1 MSPAIFLD
9 LQAILETGHCVIT
22 KEAEVQGAKPSTG
35 WPLQNYIQIW
45 GYLSSY
51 GETLRK

>member
-22 KEAEVQGAKPSTG
+22 KEAEVQRAKPSTG
-35 WPLQNYIQIW
+35 WAPAELHTDLV
-45 GYLSSY
+45 LSF
-51 GETLRK
+51 